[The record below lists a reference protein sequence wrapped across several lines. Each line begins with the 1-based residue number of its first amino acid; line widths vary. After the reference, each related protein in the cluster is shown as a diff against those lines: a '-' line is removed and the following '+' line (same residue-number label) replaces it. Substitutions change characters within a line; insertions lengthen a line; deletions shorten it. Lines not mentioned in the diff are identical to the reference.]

1 MVQMRD
7 SIDHFHSM
15 DARVVVVARHDAAP
29 MRAFWKEHK
38 LPFIGIPDPQGTIG
52 KQYRQQWKPWRLGLM
67 PALFIVDRDG
77 LIAHAHYSKGMSD
90 IPSNEALFSELRQL
104 KR

>member
-1 MVQMRD
+1 MRD

-15 DARVVVVARHDAAP
+15 DARVVVVARHDAAQ

-52 KQYRQQWKPWRLGLM
+52 KQYGQQWKPLRLGLM

-77 LIAHAHYSKGMSD
+77 LIAQAHYSKGMSD
-90 IPSNEALFSELRQL
+90 IPSNEDLFSDLRQL